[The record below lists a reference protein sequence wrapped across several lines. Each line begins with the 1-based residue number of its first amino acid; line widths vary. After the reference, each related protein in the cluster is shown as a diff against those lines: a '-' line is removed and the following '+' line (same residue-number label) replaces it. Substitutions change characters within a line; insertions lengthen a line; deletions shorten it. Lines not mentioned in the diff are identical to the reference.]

1 MKKIRRA
8 GSARI
13 ACGVSTARESLAHEP
28 TEANEEDSPFG
39 AVGSDRRC
47 RHGDHLPA
55 KRPLDPGTI
64 VLVPSAHLDHIPPA
78 LAVLALVVACLA
90 VHHPLVYSNWTKSMP
105 EGLYLRAR
113 EPLTPGTLV
122 LVPSANLDHCGLEV
136 PPLLL
141 KKIAYTAGTRIIVNK
156 TGLFA
161 DGKLVA
167 PRVAPIGINY
177 SGILTANQVVVLGES
192 PRSFD
197 SRYFGPVSTA
207 GLRPV
212 IPLVTW

>member
-1 MKKIRRA
+1 MRIGTVTIRPF
-8 GSARI
+8 
-13 ACGVSTARESLAHEP
+13 AHI
-28 TEANEEDSPFG
+28 
-39 AVGSDRRC
+39 
-47 RHGDHLPA
+47 L
-55 KRPLDPGTI
+55 
-64 VLVPSAHLDHIPPA
+64 PA
-78 LAVLALVVACLA
+78 LAVLAFVIACFV
-90 VHHPLVYSNWTKSMP
+90 VHHPLLYGNWTASMP
-105 EGLYLRAR
+105 EGLYLAAKR
-113 EPLTPGTLV
+113 PLDLGTIV
-122 LVPSANLDHCGLEV
+122 LVPAANLDHCGLEV

-177 SGILTANQVVVLGES
+177 RGILTANQVVVLGES

-197 SRYFGPVSTA
+197 SRYFGPVSTS

-212 IPLVTW
+212 VPLITW